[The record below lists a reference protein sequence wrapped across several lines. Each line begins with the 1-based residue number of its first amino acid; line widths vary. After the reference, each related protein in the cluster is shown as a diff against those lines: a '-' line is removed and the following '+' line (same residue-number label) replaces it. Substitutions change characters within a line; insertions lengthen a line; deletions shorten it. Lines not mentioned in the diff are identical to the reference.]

1 MNEDNK
7 PTTPRLY
14 VDPTTGALY
23 LYLCPNDDHLVEEQV
38 EVEVPG
44 AKTRKKIIVDL
55 DADGEIIG
63 IEIITL
69 A

>member
-7 PTTPRLY
+7 PTTPRLD
-14 VDPTTGALY
+14 VDPDTGAIY
-23 LYLCPNDDHLVEEQV
+23 LYLNAGRIAEEQV

-44 AKTRKKIIVDL
+44 AKTRKQIIVDL

>member
-7 PTTPRLY
+7 PTTPRLD
-14 VDPTTGALY
+14 VDPDTGAIY
-23 LYLCPNDDHLVEEQV
+23 LYLADGHIAEEQV

-55 DADGEIIG
+55 NADGEIIG

-69 A
+69 V